1 MKTEIEKIVKIN
13 EKDEL
18 TEVMA
23 QQVKLD
29 VPERFREFKGF
40 LEDNELQVK
49 TSFKQIA
56 RTDKHYDLLIAM
68 VEKGIS
74 VNLPEELVLCSISLM
89 HGAEVFMESV
99 ADAPLSFTAPYKAA
113 ETMAYGRL
121 FDRLGLTS
129 IVHQKELK
137 VVDDLQRKFQGND
150 APTSVDLNDTMEI
163 DISDIPTREE
173 LNASEQVEN
182 DLDEIPVS
190 VSLTQTDSK
199 DDVVVE
205 DAAKTDTESKE
216 DVVVEAAAE
225 TDTESKED
233 VVVEAA
239 AETDTESKEDVV
251 VEAAAETNTESKE
264 DVVVEA
270 AAETNTESKEDVVV
284 EAAAETDTESK
295 EDVVVEAELT
305 DQDIDAALD
314 NMTLSMLSNSDTSE
328 DEVEDDLID
337 LTNSQSSLL
346 DLGDLSNQA
355 PVESTSSTDSDV
367 RSLFPSDLPESFI
380 VPLIEKL
387 ELEYFADWKN
397 HIPKTK
403 EDAYLLIGIT
413 C

>member
-233 VVVEAA
+233 VVVEA
-239 AETDTESKEDVV
+239 
-251 VEAAAETNTESKE
+251 
-264 DVVVEA
+264 
-270 AAETNTESKEDVVV
+270 
-284 EAAAETDTESK
+284 
-295 EDVVVEAELT
+295 ELT

>member
-216 DVVVEAAAE
+216 DVVVEA
-225 TDTESKED
+225 
-233 VVVEAA
+233 
-239 AETDTESKEDVV
+239 
-251 VEAAAETNTESKE
+251 
-264 DVVVEA
+264 
-270 AAETNTESKEDVVV
+270 
-284 EAAAETDTESK
+284 
-295 EDVVVEAELT
+295 ELT